1 MTFLLHVLQQVEQ
14 PTVSEETKTEI
25 VENKIDETSPQ
36 IREQVDVASVEA
48 NSNNGDL
55 TTEVKVEGNFEEE
68 VSML

>member
-1 MTFLLHVLQQVEQ
+1 M
-14 PTVSEETKTEI
+14 SEEIKTEI

-48 NSNNGDL
+48 NSANGDL

-68 VSML
+68 VSMLENIFLRHCHSGKIS